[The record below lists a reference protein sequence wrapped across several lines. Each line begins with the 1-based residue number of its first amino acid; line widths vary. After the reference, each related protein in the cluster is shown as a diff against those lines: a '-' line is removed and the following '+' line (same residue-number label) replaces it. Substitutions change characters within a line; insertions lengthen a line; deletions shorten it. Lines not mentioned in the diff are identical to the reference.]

1 MPNITTIYDLQT
13 NDAPTTR
20 RAQLLQ
26 MVTQRLENA
35 DFRLP
40 FLENAQDAN
49 IIQFLNETLT
59 QEQIKMIMES
69 ISRQEYNI
77 EIIKII
83 LNTVPNEFL
92 TDFFNLRGRV
102 DSAAFQG
109 FLNFLLYCSVG
120 IGDFATTQSVINEI
134 LLEILEPADNNA
146 IEAEALVQ
154 ESEQT
159 RDAALAANE
168 RRAAGFAGAMG
179 RIWVSSSWRTLLGRS
194 LAVTGIGLAFFI
206 GQPFY
211 SEILTSLGGAV
222 GATRL
227 LEAVAQT
234 NNSNAVV
241 PHRSSQAAGVTT
253 EAVFTAFAS
262 AFSVLK
268 TFLFGER

>member
-1 MPNITTIYDLQT
+1 MSNIATLSDLQT
-13 NDAPTTR
+13 SNASITR
-20 RAQLLQ
+20 REQLLE

-40 FLENAQDAN
+40 FLQNSQDAN

-69 ISRQEYNI
+69 IVRREYNI

-83 LNTVPNEFL
+83 LQTVPNEFL

-109 FLNFLLYCSVG
+109 FLNFILYCSVG
-120 IGDFATTQSVINEI
+120 IGDFGTTQSVINEI
-134 LLEILEPADNNA
+134 LLEILEPDDSND
-146 IEAEALVQ
+146 IEVEELVQ
-154 ESEQT
+154 ESEQE
-159 RDAALAANE
+159 RDAALAAND
-168 RRAAGFAGAMG
+168 RRTAGFAGAMG

-194 LAVTGIGLAFFI
+194 LAVTGIGIAFLV

-241 PHRSSQAAGVTT
+241 QHRGSEASGVTA
-253 EAVFTAFAS
+253 EAVFAAFSS

-268 TFLFGER
+268 TFLFGQR